1 MPRNLP
7 LTHLIYEVL
16 KERKQMDDQEL
27 YEELS
32 SKVQDLS
39 LSEMEKALMKLEVMG
54 KIVTSSSGRKGGL
67 LIELVTE
74 RRYVTPDEE

>member
-1 MPRNLP
+1 VPRNLP

>member
-1 MPRNLP
+1 M
-7 LTHLIYEVL
+7 L